1 MELKWTDGGHI
12 YTKEMFTDFVFRFE
26 FTMTPGANNGL
37 AIRSLG
43 AGNPAYDAMCELQI
57 LDDGHERYAKIIEP
71 RQFHGSALWN
81 GRSSPRLF
89 GRESGEWNYQEV
101 KVEGSTI
108 QVELNGVKILD
119 TDLSEITEY
128 MADRKHPGKMLA
140 KGHLGFA
147 GHGDEHTFQ
156 FRRLSVKKLKMRLL
170 MSKIQ
175 STMVWVNWCD
185 CIRR

>member
-1 MELKWTDGGHI
+1 MAAIFTP
-12 YTKEMFTDFVFRFE
+12 EMFTDFVFRFE

-37 AIRSLG
+37 AIRSL
-43 AGNPAYDAMCELQI
+43 E
-57 LDDGHERYAKIIEP
+57 AKPGIRRCASCRSSTTDTEQRVIEP
-71 RQFHGSALWN
+71 RQFHGSAYGMAGAHRGYL
-81 GRSSPRLF
+81 
-89 GRESGEWNYQEV
+89 RESGEWNYQEV

-156 FRRLSVKKLKMRLL
+156 FRRLSVKKLK
-170 MSKIQ
+170 
-175 STMVWVNWCD
+175 
-185 CIRR
+185 